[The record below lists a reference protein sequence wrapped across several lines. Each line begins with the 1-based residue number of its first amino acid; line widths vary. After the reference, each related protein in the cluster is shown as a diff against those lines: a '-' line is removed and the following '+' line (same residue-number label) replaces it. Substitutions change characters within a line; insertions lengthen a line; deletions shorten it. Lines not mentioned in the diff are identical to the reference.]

1 MSLADQFHQRAA
13 GLLERA
19 RQQNAAV
26 LEQAGALIGA
36 SIADGGVVHTF
47 GSGHSEIIAREIIG
61 RAGGLV
67 CVSGIYDTTG
77 GFIENLVG
85 YGTKLAERYDR
96 AHGLRPGE
104 VIIVI
109 SNSGKNSSPI
119 EVALY
124 ARRKGL
130 KVVAL
135 TSVEMAKQATT
146 VHPGGKKLHEI
157 ADLVLDNCGNVGD
170 AIVDVGEAKAEAST
184 AAAATP
190 VPVTKA
196 GAPAETSVKA
206 GPTSTLAGALLLNLL
221 ALEATDWLVA
231 HGHTPP
237 ILRSQNL
244 PGAIEYN
251 RELAVRYKG
260 RLSRQLA

>member
-1 MSLADQFHQRAA
+1 MSLSATYADAVTA
-13 GLLERA
+13 LLARA
-19 RQQNAAV
+19 RERNAAT
-26 LEQAGALIGA
+26 LQRLGAVIGESLA
-36 SIADGGVVHTF
+36 TGGVLHTF

-67 CVSGIYDTTG
+67 CVSGLYDPTG

-96 AHGLRPGE
+96 AHGLRAGE
-104 VIIVI
+104 TIIVI

-124 ARRKGL
+124 AKAKGL
-130 KVVAL
+130 TVVAL
-135 TSVEMAKQATT
+135 TCVAMAEVSAT
-146 VHPGGKKLHEI
+146 VHPGGRKLHEL
-157 ADLVLDNCGNVGD
+157 ADHVLDNCGTVGD
-170 AIVDVGEAKAEAST
+170 ALIEVPGG
-184 AAAATP
+184 ATP
-190 VPVTKA
+190 A
-196 GAPAETSVKA
+196 KA
-206 GPTSTLAGALLLNLL
+206 GPSSTLAGALLLNLL
-221 ALEATDWLVA
+221 ALEVTAWLTA

-251 RELAVRYKG
+251 RELALKYKG